1 LKDKEQPPN
10 IITYNF
16 GSRKCRND
24 LNEVH
29 TKNSWEKYIFKL
41 EKYSFKLEKNI
52 VLVDSRAAFHS
63 KVYENNIF
71 SSIIYLKCKF
81 HVVTTCKFSL
91 C

>member
-1 LKDKEQPPN
+1 MEENMLFSYTLEWKAALLSTLRGTN
-10 IITYNF
+10 SWHMYNF

-52 VLVDSRAAFHS
+52 VL
-63 KVYENNIF
+63 N
-71 SSIIYLKCKF
+71 
-81 HVVTTCKFSL
+81 
-91 C
+91 